1 MKDNFPLSSEK
12 QENVFEKSTM
22 CRAASMRDNIWK
34 KSKTGKR
41 FQFGNE
47 NNRYGPQ
54 KDVNLK
60 GYN

>member
-1 MKDNFPLSSEK
+1 
-12 QENVFEKSTM
+12 M
-22 CRAASMRDNIWK
+22 CRAASMRDNIWQ

-54 KDVNLK
+54 KDANLK